1 MTRPLYVPLIPAD
14 PRRCQAE
21 VYKLMKPLQ
30 FGGGPYGASTR
41 CSNAPVA
48 IAAEAQPG
56 SDGIRG
62 RMSLCAACR
71 AQLLAEFGGENYV
84 FTEL

>member
-1 MTRPLYVPLIPAD
+1 MTRPLYVPLVPVD
-14 PRRCQAE
+14 RVRCQAE
-21 VYKLMKPLQ
+21 IVVRLGPFQL
-30 FGGGPYGASTR
+30 GGDPRGTRTR

-62 RMSLCAACR
+62 RMSLCAGCR